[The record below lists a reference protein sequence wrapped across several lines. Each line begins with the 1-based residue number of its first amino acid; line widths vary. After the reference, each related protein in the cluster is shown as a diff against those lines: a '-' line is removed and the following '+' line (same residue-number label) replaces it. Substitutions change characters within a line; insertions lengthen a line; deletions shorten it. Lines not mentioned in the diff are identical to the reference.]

1 MIFFNSAS
9 QQYYLNSLL
18 TRILPVKDHSPSCI
32 FFTQNGEDII
42 RINILLNLVQVCV
55 QNHRGFQDISSLVAV
70 ADTYATTEPFIEGIY
85 DIRIQKIGENYR
97 VFK

>member
-1 MIFFNSAS
+1 
-9 QQYYLNSLL
+9 
-18 TRILPVKDHSPSCI
+18 
-32 FFTQNGEDII
+32 
-42 RINILLNLVQVCV
+42 VCV